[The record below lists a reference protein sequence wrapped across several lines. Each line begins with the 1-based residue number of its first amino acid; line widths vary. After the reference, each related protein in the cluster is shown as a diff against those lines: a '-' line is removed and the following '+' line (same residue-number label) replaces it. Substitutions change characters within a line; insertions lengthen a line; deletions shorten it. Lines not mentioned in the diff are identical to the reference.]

1 MADEPVTKP
10 TGTVT
15 DPPPA
20 TTTPPGG
27 TEPPAGDDADAKVS
41 ISAHEYGVLRDA
53 RAREKALQAELDEV
67 KKAAESRTT
76 PTTDT
81 REDVASM
88 TPAEVKAY
96 KAKLYDSWKKGG
108 SEDAGAVLAS
118 IISSEQA
125 TASNRQIMF
134 ELQMRDIPEGKRDAV
149 KKYMAETGAPTPGI
163 AYDLMRGKEAPSLE
177 QKVADLEKQLAEAKK
192 GKGRVEGT
200 RIAGLPAGD
209 VDDGVPALTL
219 DEYNERMR
227 KDPNKTITER
237 RTGKFRL
244 KDS

>member
-1 MADEPVTKP
+1 MADEETVT
-10 TGTVT
+10 TGTET
-15 DPPPA
+15 PPPEA
-20 TTTPPGG
+20 AEKAAAG
-27 TEPPAGDDADAKVS
+27 TEGAAGEGAEKVS

-53 RAREKALQAELDEV
+53 RAREKALQTELDRL
-67 KKAAESRTT
+67 KAETESRTT